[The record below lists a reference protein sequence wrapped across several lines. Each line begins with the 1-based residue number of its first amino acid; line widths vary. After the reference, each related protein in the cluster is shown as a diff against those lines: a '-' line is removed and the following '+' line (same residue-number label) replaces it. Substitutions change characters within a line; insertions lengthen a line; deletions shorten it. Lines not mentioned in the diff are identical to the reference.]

1 MAAVDGRMTRRAE
14 GNQVW
19 LGVPTSVAPKLLVV
33 DFEIRYRAAR
43 LTPPAIATQ
52 HLLPQL
58 FVRGGINSH
67 RQDLWV
73 NPVHDALAVRLS
85 RKPCCC
91 SGARNRKN
99 LVIENNSVSG
109 SPWSRLAPA
118 RKSAQI
124 ISKQ

>member
-33 DFEIRYRAAR
+33 DFQIRHRSTA
-43 LTPPAIATQ
+43 LTSPAIAMQ

-58 FVRGGINSH
+58 FVRGGIKSH

-73 NPVHDALAVRLS
+73 NPLHDALAVRLS
-85 RKPCCC
+85 RKACCC
-91 SGARNRKN
+91 SGGRKRKN
-99 LVIENNSVSG
+99 LVMENSRVSG
-109 SPWSRLAPA
+109 SPLSRLAPA